1 MPSEFLPRA
10 HSKRLGELDASNWK
24 DLEVRTNAS
33 RIDPA
38 IREIVSLLN
47 AKKYKTFS
55 SCSGG
60 HRANLRRRYDRHE
73 SGYIAFSPPSKIPFA
88 LYLALR
94 GRNRDFMFE
103 AEAVIHDGNGDRR
116 ETMYTQL
123 DWQLLDQRKPKL
135 EYYQKLFT
143 QIGNIIEHLP
153 EQPADRK
160 EILTGLIGNPHL
172 SLGERIVS
180 RQMKRFT

>member
-1 MPSEFLPRA
+1 
-10 HSKRLGELDASNWK
+10 
-24 DLEVRTNAS
+24 
-33 RIDPA
+33 
-38 IREIVSLLN
+38 
-47 AKKYKTFS
+47 
-55 SCSGG
+55 
-60 HRANLRRRYDRHE
+60 
-73 SGYIAFSPPSKIPFA
+73 
-88 LYLALR
+88 
-94 GRNRDFMFE
+94 MFE

-143 QIGNIIEHLP
+143 QIRNIIEQLP
-153 EQPADRK
+153 EQPADHK
-160 EILTGLIGNPHL
+160 EILTGLIGNRHL